1 MKLDDLKNLKLTKEQ
16 QQALAFAVM
25 ILGGGSYGYYNFLFK
40 PRVAKIATLKKEL
53 KEEKKLLEEMRAS
66 VRKIDEF
73 KRNAERVARNLR
85 VIKKRLPDEERVPEV
100 MKGINKAVKM
110 SGVALIGKFK
120 PPSPMGRSASPNYR
134 TLTTEILVV
143 TSYRGL
149 ASLITELMRIP
160 RVISVD
166 TVDLSRNTDASTP
179 GSLKAKMKLT
189 SYIYTPTVKKTKKK
203 KKKRRK

>member
-73 KRNAERVARNLR
+73 KRNAERVARDLR

-110 SGVALIGKFK
+110 SGVALIGKFNQTAQTVIQY
-120 PPSPMGRSASPNYR
+120 RVRIDYILASPALA
-134 TLTTEILVV
+134 LTCK
-143 TSYRGL
+143 
-149 ASLITELMRIP
+149 
-160 RVISVD
+160 
-166 TVDLSRNTDASTP
+166 
-179 GSLKAKMKLT
+179 KAKVFNGEDTHLLSDHYPVMAEFEIMKQ
-189 SYIYTPTVKKTKKK
+189 
-203 KKKRRK
+203 